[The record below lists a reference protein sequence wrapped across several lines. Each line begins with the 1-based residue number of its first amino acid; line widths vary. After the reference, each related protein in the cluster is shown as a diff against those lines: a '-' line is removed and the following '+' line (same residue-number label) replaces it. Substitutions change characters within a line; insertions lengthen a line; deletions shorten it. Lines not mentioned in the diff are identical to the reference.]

1 MGKRWCSYW
10 IGLLWIS
17 LVACNALGQ
26 SATGL
31 AIYEDISHQWLI
43 YDYDEK
49 IYVPY
54 LPGVHP
60 PTRYLHV
67 VLQPQAW
74 QPAQKLV
81 LPVEKETLLFIN
93 NNLSHYIRQ
102 PQTMVWDLDSLATG
116 NTTLLLTYASER
128 PIAKLPP
135 LFLGEQQTEP
145 AVVRHL
151 DSLIK
156 SVKNLPATKE
166 KPQPTAT
173 IRRTTEHKNYL
184 LAVAVA
190 CSVMLAAFS
199 LINPRY
205 VSIKDSLQ
213 SLIQL
218 FKYREVQE
226 KTDFKALLVFAV
238 IFAALA
244 TYLLMLVAEYS
255 TSFAQVAA
263 LAEGNDWF
271 IGNYLKIGGWLMLFL
286 LLKYLLIE
294 LLHGVFAHRTLAE
307 KHIAISF
314 NIYKIFILLTFTL
327 FTAYHLSHYYR
338 LYISPHV
345 LYDSLIWGWVTVTAL
360 TGIVLYLSVTQRFIY
375 LIVYLCTTEVL
386 PLLLILKL
394 FLIPS

>member
-10 IGLLWIS
+10 IGLLWMS
-17 LVACNALGQ
+17 LVAYNALGQ

-31 AIYEDISHQWLI
+31 AVYEDISHQWLI
-43 YDYDEK
+43 YDYKEK

-54 LPGVHP
+54 LPGIHP
-60 PTRYLHV
+60 PTRYLHI
-67 VLQPQAW
+67 VLQPQAG
-74 QPAQKLV
+74 QSAGKLV

-93 NNLSHYIRQ
+93 NNLSHHIRQ
-102 PQTMVWDLDSLATG
+102 PQTMVWDLDSLVTG

-128 PIAKLPP
+128 PMAKLPP
-135 LFLGEQQTEP
+135 LFLGEQQTKP
-145 AVVRHL
+145 AVVRNV

-156 SVKNLPATKE
+156 SVTNLPATK
-166 KPQPTAT
+166 KINQPIATA
-173 IRRTTEHKNYL
+173 RRTSEHKNYL

-190 CSVMLAAFS
+190 CSAMLATFS

-205 VSIKDSLQ
+205 VSTMDSLQ

-226 KTDFKALLVFAV
+226 KTDFNALLVFAV
-238 IFAALA
+238 MFAALA

-255 TSFAQVAA
+255 DSFAQVATV
-263 LAEGNDWF
+263 AEGNNRF
-271 IGNYLKIGGWLMLFL
+271 IGNYLKTGGWLMLFVL
-286 LLKYLLIE
+286 SKYLLIE
-294 LLHGVFAHRTLAE
+294 LLHSVFAHRMLAE
-307 KHIAISF
+307 KHIVISF
-314 NIYKIFILLTFTL
+314 NIYKIFILLTFAL

-345 LYDSLIWGWVTVTAL
+345 LYYSLIWGWVTVTVL
-360 TGIVLYLSVTQRFIY
+360 TGLMLCLSVTQRFIY
-375 LIVYLCTTEVL
+375 LIAYLCTTEVL
-386 PLLLILKL
+386 PLLLVLKL

>member
-10 IGLLWIS
+10 IGLLWMS
-17 LVACNALGQ
+17 LVACNAFGQ

-31 AIYEDISHQWLI
+31 AIYEDISHRWLI
-43 YDYDEK
+43 YDYNEK

-54 LPGVHP
+54 LPGIHP

-74 QPAQKLV
+74 QPARKLV

-102 PQTMVWDLDSLATG
+102 PQTMVWDLDSLAAG
-116 NTTLLLTYASER
+116 NTTLLLTYAFER

-145 AVVRHL
+145 VAVRR

-156 SVKNLPATKE
+156 STAKSLAAKNRPR
-166 KPQPTAT
+166 QTAT
-173 IRRTTEHKNYL
+173 IRRTPEQKNYL
-184 LAVAVA
+184 LVVAVA

-226 KTDFKALLVFAV
+226 KTDFNALLVFAV
-238 IFAALA
+238 MFAALA

-314 NIYKIFILLTFTL
+314 NIYKIFILLIFAL

-338 LYISPHV
+338 LYISPHI
-345 LYDSLIWGWVTVTAL
+345 LYYSLIWGWVTVTAL
-360 TGIVLYLSVTQRFIY
+360 TGLVLYLSVPQRFIY
-375 LIVYLCTTEVL
+375 LIAYLCTTEVL
-386 PLLLILKL
+386 PLLLVLKL

>member
-10 IGLLWIS
+10 IGLLWTS
-17 LVACNALGQ
+17 LVACNAFGQ

-43 YDYDEK
+43 YDYNEK

-54 LPGVHP
+54 LPGIHP

-74 QPAQKLV
+74 QPARKLV

-116 NTTLLLTYASER
+116 NTKLLLTYASER

-135 LFLGEQQTEP
+135 LFLGEQQ
-145 AVVRHL
+145 VVSSVVHS

-156 SVKNLPATKE
+156 NLVNEAVVKKKNR
-166 KPQPTAT
+166 QIAT
-173 IRRTTEHKNYL
+173 IRHTSQHKNYL
-184 LAVAVA
+184 LVAAVA
-190 CSVMLAAFS
+190 CGVMLAAFS
-199 LINPRY
+199 LINPRH
-205 VSIKDSLQ
+205 VSINDSLQ

-226 KTDFKALLVFAV
+226 KTDFNALFVFAV

-271 IGNYLKIGGWLMLFL
+271 IGNYLKISGWLILFL

-314 NIYKIFILLTFTL
+314 NIYKIFILLTFAL

-338 LYISPHV
+338 LYISPNA
-345 LYDSLIWGWVTVTAL
+345 LYYSLIWGWVTVTAL
-360 TGIVLYLSVTQRFIY
+360 TGLVLYLSVTQRFIY
-375 LIVYLCTTEVL
+375 LIAYLCTTEVL